1 VNHPASQGLTLD
13 AARRPP
19 SGVLLIDKTT
29 GVSSQWAVTR
39 VKRLIGAVKA
49 GHTGT
54 LDPLASGLLPVCLG
68 EATKFAHLLLDAD
81 KAYQATI
88 RLGVTTTT
96 GDREGETVAVSPVAV
111 DRTQMEGVLARFVGE
126 IDQVPPMFSAIKHH
140 GRPLYRLARE
150 GITLPRL
157 ARRIRIRSL
166 DVLELDRDLLRINL
180 TCGKGTYVRV
190 LAEDIGLALG
200 CGASLDGL
208 QRTAVGNFTLG
219 ASTTMEVLEGL
230 TYSEREQRLLAV
242 DSPVE
247 TLPRIDVDS
256 IQARYLIHGRSFQS
270 EHGTGIGLVRLYDA
284 SSGRFLGVGARTSSS
299 EIVPRRLMSG
309 LHEAMNA

>member
-1 VNHPASQGLTLD
+1 VNHPALKGLTLD

-39 VKRLIGAVKA
+39 VKRLLGAVKA

-88 RLGVTTTT
+88 RLGRTTTT
-96 GDREGETVAVSPVAV
+96 GDREGETIAVSPVVV
-111 DRTQMEGVLARFVGE
+111 DRTQVEGVLARFIGE

-150 GITLPRL
+150 GIIVPRL

-166 DVLELDRDLLRINL
+166 DLLELDRDLLRINL

-208 QRTAVGNFTLG
+208 RRTAVGNFTLRT
-219 ASTTMEVLEGL
+219 STTLEALEGL
-230 TYSEREQRLLAV
+230 TYSERERLLLAV
-242 DSPVE
+242 DSPVA
-247 TLPRIDVDS
+247 TLPRIDIDS

-284 SSGRFLGVGARTSSS
+284 SSGRFLGIGVRTGGSD
-299 EIVPRRLMSG
+299 IVPRRLISG
-309 LHEAMNA
+309 LQEAMNA